1 MKLKEGFCPT
11 TKAELQD
18 RAHGTV
24 GPPSFDS
31 QKNLLDY
38 LKSENQ
44 DKLMLAGQITKF
56 ELILQL
62 LGG

>member
-31 QKNLLDY
+31 QKNLRL
-38 LKSENQ
+38 
-44 DKLMLAGQITKF
+44 F
-56 ELILQL
+56 EK
-62 LGG
+62 